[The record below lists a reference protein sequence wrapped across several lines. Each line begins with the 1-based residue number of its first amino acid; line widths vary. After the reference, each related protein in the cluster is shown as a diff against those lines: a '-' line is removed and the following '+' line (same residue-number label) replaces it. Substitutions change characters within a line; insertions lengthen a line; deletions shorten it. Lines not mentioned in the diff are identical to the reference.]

1 MRFRTVDEYDGEI
14 KDIERMLDELL
25 DYVNNHPEKIG
36 VQRNYELLKY
46 IRDELKKERDK
57 LRGII

>member
-36 VQRNYELLKY
+36 VQGNYELLKY